1 MPRKITLN
9 SASGGA
15 APSSSGL
22 TTAEV
27 NALIAADNAKY
38 EPQWELVESRD
49 IAPGENPDW
58 AQLVFDRD
66 LYKNYEVKLIFN
78 NPWSIYNTTGAA
90 RIVWFWSQTNSTA
103 EYNSTNINYYRSK
116 VLTGSNNSFTN
127 TYATSAETTSAFGWS
142 SSGDHAEVLY
152 KYYADNNQYSSYID
166 SPWGCEIIFEIF
178 DDSKLNNNIMNWKYR
193 GFPRDKYDFVM
204 TEGMGRI
211 YNTSSYPP
219 DTYKYLKIGLNVSNT
234 STQGWWSDTYY
245 PFSVHIWK
253 RPTNYQTS

>member
-9 SASGGA
+9 TASG
-15 APSSSGL
+15 APASTSI
-22 TTAEV
+22 TTADA

-49 IAPGENPDW
+49 IAPGENPTW

-78 NPWSIYNTTGAA
+78 NPWSVSTTAGTSK
-90 RIVWFWSQTNSTA
+90 IEWWWSQTASTA
-103 EYNSTNINYYRSK
+103 EQNSTSINYYRAK
-116 VLTGSNNSFTN
+116 ILQGSNNTFTN
-127 TYATSAETTSAFGWS
+127 TYSSVAQAAIAFGWGN
-142 SSGDHAEVLY
+142 SGNHEEVFN
-152 KYYADNNQYSSYID
+152 KYYADNNQYSNIE

-178 DDSKLNNNIMNWKYR
+178 DDSKKNNNIMNWKYR
-193 GFPRDKYDFVM
+193 GFPRDKYNFVM

-211 YNTSSYPP
+211 YSTGSHAP
-219 DTYKYLKIGLNVSNT
+219 DTYKYLKVGLNVSNT